1 MEYTPAL
8 DYPHTGALLIS
19 SLRLGPEAR
28 KKENGGFQWEVVS
41 LQLGFC
47 EFQWTWSCFFGWV
60 EVANI

>member
-28 KKENGGFQWEVVS
+28 KQKKRWFSMGGGF
-41 LQLGFC
+41 FA
-47 EFQWTWSCFFGWV
+47 TWV
-60 EVANI
+60 L